1 MVMASFRA
9 LRPDERHIS
18 VKLPALDTERSSYQG
33 SPVYTIDEAPP
44 IRCCSV
50 CPYRPARI
58 HWLLRMFDTLAQS
71 GYSPVEAFGSVL
83 DHNGTDYA
91 VGFGIRAG
99 LTDVADV
106 HRAIAAGK
114 RSPRAIAAFLCPFGI
129 VDDAPVDDDGKPD
142 VS

>member
-1 MVMASFRA
+1 MAAFRT
-9 LRPDERHIS
+9 LRPGEQHIS
-18 VKLPALDTERSSYQG
+18 VELPVRDTERPIYRG
-33 SPVYTIDEAPP
+33 SPVYTIDEALP

-71 GYSPVEAFGSVL
+71 GWTPVEAFSSIL
-83 DHNGTDYA
+83 AHNGTDY
-91 VGFGIRAG
+91 GIGSGIRAG

-106 HRAIAAGK
+106 HRAIAAGH
-114 RSPRAIAAFLCPFGI
+114 RSPRAISEFLCPFAL
-129 VDDAPVDDDGKPD
+129 VDDTPVDDDGKPD